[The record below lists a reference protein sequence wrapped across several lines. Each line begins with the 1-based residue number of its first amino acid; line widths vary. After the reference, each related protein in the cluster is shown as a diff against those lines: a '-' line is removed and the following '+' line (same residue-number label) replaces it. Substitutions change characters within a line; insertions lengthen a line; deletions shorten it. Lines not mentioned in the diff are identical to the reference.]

1 LEPIVCNRTN
11 LEIDEKIKFDRM
23 LHSMDENKKSQPFDE
38 KIYPKLDWYEN
49 KYELFAIIY
58 EADPGHYVS
67 YVLKEDGK

>member
-1 LEPIVCNRTN
+1 
-11 LEIDEKIKFDRM
+11 
-23 LHSMDENKKSQPFDE
+23 MDENKKSQPFDE
-38 KIYPKLDWYEN
+38 KIYPKLDWNEN